1 MHVVYQRLVESSR
14 LLPPVIVW
22 IFLSSFQ
29 THDCLGIGD
38 DDDRGRDYLV
48 GRLHFDAGGLLH

>member
-1 MHVVYQRLVESSR
+1 VYVVYQRLVESCR

-29 THDCLGIGD
+29 THDSLGVGD

-48 GRLHFDAGGLLH
+48 GRLYFDAGGLLH